1 MPETELT
8 STPIANRRGIR
19 RLAVLLLI
27 VALVIVFTTG
37 VLSITQ
43 VWNLILLQPILNLLV
58 LLSKYLLGNFG
69 LAIIVLT
76 ILIRLITLPPT
87 LRQLRAA
94 RAMRSFQPKI
104 MELRKK
110 YANDKSQL
118 TRELMTLYR
127 GQGSSYTG
135 CLVPIL
141 IQLPLWIALY
151 QAITQAL
158 AATNENLL
166 GLSHN
171 LYSLSTIQGAL
182 PLNERFIGLGLL
194 RGNVIMA
201 ILVALSIW
209 VLQKMASQPSV
220 DSDQESMNRLTQVI
234 LPLLFGFMAIT
245 LPSGLSLYWAFSNAI
260 GILIQYRIAGWGTL
274 KMPSLPFLRGGT
286 PEPAHN
292 PSAKPEKT
300 ASTGNK
306 GVEDVAA
313 QQDGAS
319 LGGAGSDNKKTVGP
333 RTISQRKKPRQ

>member
-1 MPETELT
+1 MPETELA
-8 STPIANRRGIR
+8 STPITNRRGIR

-27 VALVIVFTTG
+27 VALVIVFATG

-76 ILIRLITLPPT
+76 IIIRLITLPPT

-94 RAMRSFQPKI
+94 RAMQSFQPKI
-104 MELRKK
+104 QELRKK
-110 YANDKSQL
+110 YANDKAKL
-118 TRELMTLYR
+118 TRELMVLYR
-127 GQGSSYTG
+127 GQGPGYIG

-171 LYSLSTIQGAL
+171 LYSWSTIQGAL
-182 PLNERFIGLGLL
+182 PLNERFIGLNLL
-194 RGNVIMA
+194 QGNFVMA
-201 ILVALSIW
+201 IAVALSIW
-209 VLQKMASQPSV
+209 VLQKISSQPPV
-220 DSDQESMNRLTQVI
+220 DRDQESMNRLTQVMM
-234 LPLLFGFMAIT
+234 PLLFGIMAIG
-245 LPSGLSLYWAFSNAI
+245 LPSGLSLYWAFSNTI
-260 GILIQYRIAGWGTL
+260 GILIQYRITGWGTL
-274 KMPSLPFLRGGT
+274 KMPSLPFLNRGT
-286 PEPAHN
+286 PEGAHN
-292 PSAKPEKT
+292 PSAGLKKT
-300 ASTGNK
+300 ASTGAK
-306 GVEDVAA
+306 GAKDIAA
-313 QQDGAS
+313 EQDGAS
-319 LGGAGSDNKKTVGP
+319 LSGVDSEQKKAIGH